1 MANDDLLKRLKTIS
15 DAVNNANQLA
25 ASQLDE
31 FYQDLPRRIDTIL
44 GDDYHLHRLKQLAD
58 ARSAF
63 IKEFELDGRYHVPP
77 QKFADWLLERWGV
90 QLRYSES
97 VPGELGM
104 SGYDVVDEQKHL
116 LFCMVFP

>member
-1 MANDDLLKRLKTIS
+1 MIRRQAVKSLRVFMSSEKND
-15 DAVNNANQLA
+15 
-25 ASQLDE
+25 
-31 FYQDLPRRIDTIL
+31 FYNDLPRRIDTIL

-58 ARSAF
+58 ARQAF

-77 QKFADWLLERWGV
+77 QKFANWLLERWGV